1 MVTQW
6 ETLKDSAS
14 RLNISARHLRGLMDA
29 GQIPFYRIGKRRIA
43 LDPREVDRA
52 IEENFRQGA
61 K

>member
-6 ETLKDSAS
+6 ETLAECAE
-14 RLNISARHLRGLMDA
+14 RLSVSKRHLRGLMDQ
-29 GQIPFYRIGKRRIA
+29 GHIPFYRIGKRRLA

-52 IEENFRQGA
+52 IEEKFRQGA

>member
-1 MVTQW
+1 MVTNW
-6 ETLKDSAS
+6 ETLKGCAS
-14 RLNISARHLRGLMDA
+14 RLNISGKHLRRLMDD

>member
-1 MVTQW
+1 
-6 ETLKDSAS
+6 
-14 RLNISARHLRGLMDA
+14 MDA